1 MPGLDK
7 KAASVFAGKV
17 VRKDLVRKIKVGAN
31 VPVFVLEY
39 LLGKYCATDAP
50 AAIDA
55 GLKVVNTTL
64 SSNFVRP
71 DEANKAQSLVKDKG
85 KHTLIDKVQVRYVS
99 DDDKH
104 WAELKSFGHKF
115 VHVPEHY
122 LREFDRL
129 LMGGIWAQVEI
140 RHQYDEDA
148 KGKRS
153 PFWIESLKPI
163 QLATFDLEEYRG
175 CRRQFTT
182 DEWIDLL
189 LRTIGMEPS
198 HFQRRLKLL
207 FLLRLLPLCEQN
219 YNLIELGPRGTG
231 KSYAY
236 QELSP
241 YTILLTGPTTVA
253 NLFYN
258 MASGKMGLVGI
269 WDAIGFDE
277 VADLQKM
284 PKEVVTTLKTYCESG
299 MFARGKDSLSGMAS
313 IAMFGNTNQ
322 PVEVMVRSSHLFMP
336 MPDVIRE
343 DMAFLDRIHF
353 YIPGWEIPKMRVEFF
368 TDHYGFVV
376 DYLAEALRELRKH
389 NFTEIIDRH
398 FSLGSHLNARDVK
411 AVRKS
416 VSGLVKLVYP
426 HGELSKEE
434 LAELVALALE
444 GRRRVKEQLKKMGS
458 FEYHQTSFS
467 LIDNESRE
475 ETFVGVPEQGGRD
488 MISTD
493 PLAPGSVYT
502 ASVDD
507 QGKVGLYRLEV
518 GCSPGTGKL
527 KIAGGVEGPMRES
540 INRAFAYLMGQK
552 VKMGVGQQVDVT
564 DFHVEAI
571 DLLSNH
577 VPCEAG
583 IALVVAVYSAI
594 KRQSV
599 QAGLVILGDLSIQG
613 NIKSVRSLAE
623 PLQVAMDN
631 GARRA
636 LVPLENK
643 RNFLDVSGD
652 IVERV
657 DPVFFSDPMTAA
669 MKALGMMLHQRKP
682 KCERVLPTPRRF
694 GVLGV
699 SKSAGSA
706 VSSPACGSGV
716 F

>member
-1 MPGLDK
+1 MPELDR

-17 VRKDLVRKIKVGAN
+17 VRKDLVRKVKVGAN

-39 LLGKYCATDAP
+39 LLGKYCATDDP
-50 AAIDA
+50 VAITA
-55 GLKVVNTTL
+55 GLKVVNNTL
-64 SSNFVRP
+64 SANFVRP
-71 DEANKAQSLVKDKG
+71 DEANKAQSLLKDKG

-99 DDDKH
+99 DDDKY
-104 WAELKSFGHKF
+104 WAELKNFGHKH
-115 VHVPEHY
+115 VHIPEHFMRDY
-122 LREFDRL
+122 DRL
-129 LMGGIWAQVEI
+129 LMGGIWAQI
-140 RHQYDEDA
+140 DLRHQFDEEQ

-153 PFWIESLKPI
+153 PFWIDSLKPI
-163 QLATFDLEEYRG
+163 QLATFDLEEYRA
-175 CRRQFTT
+175 CRSEFTT

-189 LRTIGMEPS
+189 LRTIGMEPA
-198 HFQRRLKLL
+198 HFERRVKLL
-207 FLLRLLPLCEQN
+207 FLVRLLALCEHN
-219 YNLIELGPRGTG
+219 YNLVELGPRGTG
-231 KSYAY
+231 KSYGY

-258 MASGKMGLVGI
+258 IASNKMGLVGL
-269 WDAIGFDE
+269 WDAVAFDE

-299 MFARGKDSLSGMAS
+299 TFARGKDALSGMAS
-313 IAMFGNTNQ
+313 IALFGNTNQ
-322 PVEVMVRSSHLFMP
+322 PVEVMVRSSHLFVP

-416 VSGLVKLVYP
+416 VAGLVKLIYP
-426 HGELSKEE
+426 HGEITKDE
-434 LAELVALALE
+434 LGELLELALE

-467 LIDNESRE
+467 FIDNETRE
-475 ETFVGVPEQGGRD
+475 ERFVGVPEQGGRD
-488 MISTD
+488 MIAAD
-493 PLAPGSVYT
+493 PLAPGSLYT

-527 KIAGGVEGPMRES
+527 KIAGGVEGAMKES
-540 INRAFAYLMGQK
+540 LQRAFAYLQSQK
-552 VKMGVGQQVDVT
+552 VKMGIGQPFATT

-583 IALVVAVYSAI
+583 VALVVAVYSAI

-599 QAGLVILGDLSIQG
+599 LAGLVILGDLSIQG
-613 NIKSVRSLAE
+613 NLKAVRSLVE
-623 PLQVAMDN
+623 PLQVSMDN

-643 RNFLDVSGD
+643 RNFLEVSGD

-657 DPVFFSDPMTAA
+657 DPVFFSDPMMAA
-669 MKALGMMLHQRKP
+669 MKALGLN
-682 KCERVLPTPRRF
+682 
-694 GVLGV
+694 
-699 SKSAGSA
+699 
-706 VSSPACGSGV
+706 
-716 F
+716 

>member
-1 MPGLDK
+1 MPELDR

-17 VRKDLVRKIKVGAN
+17 VRKDLVRKVKVGAN

-39 LLGKYCATDAP
+39 LLGKFCATDDP
-50 AAIDA
+50 VAIEA
-55 GLKVVNTTL
+55 GLKVVNNTL

-71 DEANKAQSLVKDKG
+71 DEANAAQSKVKDKG
-85 KHTLIDKVQVRYVS
+85 KYTLIDKVQVRYVS

-104 WAELKSFGHKF
+104 WAELKNFGHKF

-122 LREFDRL
+122 LREYDRL
-129 LMGGIWAQVEI
+129 LMGGIWAQI
-140 RHQYDEDA
+140 DLRHQYDEEQ

-153 PFWIESLKPI
+153 PFWIDSLKPI
-163 QLATFDLEEYRG
+163 QIATFDLGEYRT
-175 CRRQFTT
+175 CRRVFAK
-182 DEWIDLL
+182 DEWVDLL

-198 HFQRRLKLL
+198 HFDRRVKLL
-207 FLLRLLPLCEQN
+207 FLLRLIPLCEQN
-219 YNLIELGPRGTG
+219 YNLVELGPKGTG
-231 KSYAY
+231 KSYGF

-241 YTILLTGPTTVA
+241 YVILLTGPTTVA

-258 MASGKMGLVGI
+258 IATNRIGLVGI
-269 WDAIGFDE
+269 WDAVAFDE

-299 MFARGKDSLSGMAS
+299 MFARGKDSFTGMAS

-343 DMAFLDRIHF
+343 DMAFLDRVHF

-368 TDHYGFVV
+368 TEHYGFVV

-389 NFTEIIDRH
+389 NFTEIIDRY
-398 FSLGSHLNARDVK
+398 FSLGTHLNARDVK
-411 AVRKS
+411 AVRKT
-416 VSGLVKLVYP
+416 VSGLMKLLYP
-426 HGELSKEE
+426 HGEVTKDEVQ
-434 LAELVALALE
+434 ELVELALE

-467 LIDNESRE
+467 LIDNDTRE
-475 ETFVGVPEQGGRD
+475 EHFIGVPEQGGRD
-488 MISTD
+488 MIASD

-507 QGKVGLYRLEV
+507 HGKVGLYRLEV

-527 KIAGGVEGPMRES
+527 RVAGGVEGPMKES
-540 INRAFAYLMGQK
+540 IQRAFAYMMGQK
-552 VKMGVGQQVDVT
+552 MRMGIAQEVDTT

-571 DLLSNH
+571 DLLSNR

-583 IALVVAVYSAI
+583 VALVVAVYSAI
-594 KRQSV
+594 KKQSAL
-599 QAGLVILGDLSIQG
+599 AGLVILGDLSIQG
-613 NIKSVRSLAE
+613 NIKAVRTLVE
-623 PLQVAMDN
+623 PLQVGMDN

-636 LVPLENK
+636 LIPLENK
-643 RNFLDVSGD
+643 RNFLEVSGD
-652 IVERV
+652 IIERV
-657 DPVFFSDPMTAA
+657 DPVFYGDPMTAA
-669 MKALGMMLHQRKP
+669 VKALGLN
-682 KCERVLPTPRRF
+682 
-694 GVLGV
+694 
-699 SKSAGSA
+699 
-706 VSSPACGSGV
+706 
-716 F
+716 

>member
-1 MPGLDK
+1 MPELDRK
-7 KAASVFAGKV
+7 STRVFAGKV
-17 VRKDLVRKIKVGAN
+17 VRKDLVRKVKVGAN

-39 LLGKYCATDAP
+39 LLGKYCATDDA
-50 AAIDA
+50 AAIEA
-55 GLKVVNTTL
+55 GLRVVNTTI

-71 DEANKAQSLVKDKG
+71 DEANKAQSMVKDKG
-85 KHTLIDKVQVRYVS
+85 KHTLIDKVKVRYLS
-99 DDDKH
+99 DDDKY
-104 WAELKSFGHKF
+104 WAELLNFGHKF
-115 VHVPEHY
+115 VHVPEHF
-122 LREFDRL
+122 LREYDRL
-129 LMGGIWAQVEI
+129 LMGGIWAQIDI

-153 PFWIESLKPI
+153 PFWIDGLKPI
-163 QLATFDLEEYRG
+163 QIASFDLAEYQN
-175 CRRQFTT
+175 CRREFSA
-182 DEWIDLL
+182 DEWLDLL
-189 LRTIGMEPS
+189 LRTIGLEPQN
-198 HFQRRLKLL
+198 FDRRLKML
-207 FLLRLLPLCEQN
+207 FLVRMIPLCEHN
-219 YNLIELGPRGTG
+219 FNLVELGPRGTG

-269 WDAIGFDE
+269 WDSIAFDE

-299 MFARGKDSLSGMAS
+299 MFARGKDALSGMAS

-322 PVEVMVRSSHLFMP
+322 AVDVMVRSSHLFMP

-343 DMAFLDRIHF
+343 DMAFLDRLHF
-353 YIPGWEIPKMRVEFF
+353 YIPGWEVPKMRVEYF

-389 NFTEIIDRH
+389 NFTEAIDRN
-398 FSLGSHLNARDVK
+398 FSLGAHLNARDVK
-411 AVRKS
+411 AVRKT
-416 VSGLVKLVYP
+416 VSGLIKLIYP
-426 HGELSKEE
+426 HGEMSRDE
-434 LAELVALALE
+434 LAEITELAIE
-444 GRRRVKEQLKKMGS
+444 GRRRVKEQLKKLGS

-467 LIDNESRE
+467 YIDNETRE
-475 ETFVGVPEQGGRD
+475 ERFVGVPEQGGRD
-488 MISTD
+488 MIASD

-527 KIAGGVEGPMRES
+527 KIAGGIDGTMRES
-540 INRAFAYLMGQK
+540 IQRAFAYLAAQK
-552 VKMGVGQQVDVT
+552 VKIGISQQVDMT
-564 DFHVEAI
+564 DFHVEGI

-583 IALVVAVYSAI
+583 VALIVAVYSAI
-594 KRQSV
+594 KKQSV
-599 QAGLVILGDLSIQG
+599 LAGLVILGDLSIQG
-613 NIKSVRSLAE
+613 NIKSLRSLVE
-623 PLQVAMDN
+623 PLQVGMDN

-643 RNFLDVSGD
+643 RNLLEVSGD

-657 DPVFFSDPMTAA
+657 DPIFFSDPMTAA
-669 MKALGMMLHQRKP
+669 MKALGM
-682 KCERVLPTPRRF
+682 T
-694 GVLGV
+694 
-699 SKSAGSA
+699 
-706 VSSPACGSGV
+706 
-716 F
+716 

>member
-1 MPGLDK
+1 MPQLDK

-17 VRKDLVRKIKVGAN
+17 VRKDLVRKVKVGAN

-39 LLGKYCATDAP
+39 LLGKYCATDDS

-55 GLKVVNTTL
+55 GLRVVNTTL
-64 SSNFVRP
+64 TENFVRP
-71 DEANKAQSLVKDKG
+71 DEANAVQSRVKDKG
-85 KHTLIDKVQVRYVS
+85 KYTLIDKVKVRYLS

-104 WAELKSFGHKF
+104 WAELVNFGHNH
-115 VHVPEHY
+115 VHVPERY
-122 LREFDRL
+122 LRDYDRL
-129 LMGGIWAQVEI
+129 LMGGIWAQIDI
-140 RHQYDEDA
+140 RHQYDEDQ

-153 PFWIESLKPI
+153 PFWIDSLKPI
-163 QLATFDLEEYRG
+163 QLASFDLDEYRT
-175 CRRQFTT
+175 CRREFTA

-189 LRTIGMEPS
+189 LRTIGLEPS
-198 HFQRRLKLL
+198 HFARRLKLL
-207 FLLRLLPLCEQN
+207 FLARLLPLCEHN
-219 YNLIELGPRGTG
+219 YNLVELGPRGTG

-241 YTILLTGPTTVA
+241 YAILLTGPTTVA

-258 MASGKMGLVGI
+258 MATGKMGLVGI

-299 MFARGKDSLSGMAS
+299 MFARGKDALSGMAS

-343 DMAFLDRIHF
+343 DMAFIDRLHF
-353 YIPGWEIPKMRVEFF
+353 YVPGWEVPKMRVEFF

-389 NFTEIIDRH
+389 NFTEVIDRY
-398 FSLGSHLNARDVK
+398 FSLGGHLNARDVK
-411 AVRKS
+411 AVRKT

-426 HGELSKEE
+426 HGEVTRDDV
-434 LAELVALALE
+434 AELVEAALE

-467 LIDNESRE
+467 YIDNETRE
-475 ETFVGVPEQGGRD
+475 ERFVGVPEQGGRD

-493 PLAPGSVYT
+493 PLSPGSIYT

-527 KIAGGVEGPMRES
+527 KIAGGVDGVMKES
-540 INRAFAYLMGQK
+540 IQRAFAYLAGHKPQ
-552 VKMGVGQQVDVT
+552 MGVAQQIDTT

-594 KRQSV
+594 KRHSV
-599 QAGLVILGDLSIQG
+599 QSGLVILGDLSIQG
-613 NIKSVRSLAE
+613 NIKPVKSLAE

-643 RNFLDVSGD
+643 RNFLEVAGD

-657 DPVFFSDPMTAA
+657 DPIFYSDPMMAA
-669 MKALGMMLHQRKP
+669 MKGLGM
-682 KCERVLPTPRRF
+682 V
-694 GVLGV
+694 
-699 SKSAGSA
+699 
-706 VSSPACGSGV
+706 
-716 F
+716 

>member
-1 MPGLDK
+1 MPQLDQ
-7 KAASVFAGKV
+7 KATSVFAGKV
-17 VRKDLVRKIKVGAN
+17 VRKDLVRKVKVGAN

-39 LLGKYCATDAP
+39 LLGKYCATDDP

-55 GLKVVNTTL
+55 GLRVVNNTL
-64 SSNFVRP
+64 SANFVRP

-85 KHTLIDKVQVRYVS
+85 KHTFIDKVKVRYLAE
-99 DDDKH
+99 DDKH
-104 WAELKSFGHKF
+104 WAELVNFGHKF

-122 LREFDRL
+122 LRDYDRL
-129 LMGGIWAQVEI
+129 LMGGIWAQVDLK
-140 RHQYDEDA
+140 HQYDEEQ
-148 KGKRS
+148 KGKKS
-153 PFWIESLKPI
+153 PFWIEGLKPI
-163 QLATFDLEEYRG
+163 QIATFDLDEYKQ
-175 CRRQFTT
+175 CRSQFTT

-189 LRTIGMEPS
+189 LRSIGMEPS
-198 HFQRRLKLL
+198 HFNRRTKLL
-207 FLLRLLPLCEQN
+207 FLIRLLPLCEHN
-219 YNLIELGPRGTG
+219 YNLVELGPRGTG

-299 MFARGKDSLSGMAS
+299 TFARGKDSMSGMAS

-353 YIPGWEIPKMRVEFF
+353 YLPGWEIPKMRVEFF
-368 TDHYGFVV
+368 TDHHGFVV

-389 NFTEIIDRH
+389 NNTEIIDRH
-398 FSLGSHLNARDVK
+398 FSLGTHLNARDVK
-411 AVRKS
+411 ATRKTF
-416 VSGLVKLVYP
+416 SGLLKLVFP
-426 HGELSKEE
+426 HGEYTKEE
-434 LAELVALALE
+434 LAEVLSIALE

-467 LIDNESRE
+467 FIDNESRE
-475 ETFVGVPEQGGRD
+475 ERFVGVPEQGGRE
-488 MISTD
+488 MLSTD
-493 PLAPGSVYT
+493 PLAPGSVYA

-507 QGKVGLYRLEV
+507 QAKVGLYRIEV

-527 KIAGGVEGPMRES
+527 KIAGGIEGPMKES
-540 INRAFAYLMGQK
+540 IQRAFAYMQGQK
-552 VKMGVGQQVDVT
+552 VKMGIGHQIDTT

-571 DLLSNH
+571 DLLNNR

-594 KRQSV
+594 KKHSV
-599 QAGLVILGDLSIQG
+599 LPGLLILGDLSIQG

-623 PLQVAMDN
+623 PLQVGMDN

-636 LVPLENK
+636 LIPLENK
-643 RNFLDVSGD
+643 RNFLEVSGD

-669 MKALGMMLHQRKP
+669 MKGLGM
-682 KCERVLPTPRRF
+682 T
-694 GVLGV
+694 
-699 SKSAGSA
+699 
-706 VSSPACGSGV
+706 
-716 F
+716 